1 MDTAKPSE
9 LIDVQSHDNTKFIK
23 FEQLETSI
31 TIRKEIIR
39 WSNQIVLVS
48 LKWLEFAMEKCAHQ
62 DFSSFKW

>member
-9 LIDVQSHDNTKFIK
+9 LIAAQSNDNTKFIK
-23 FEQLETSI
+23 FEQSETSI

-48 LKWLEFAMEKCAHQ
+48 LKWLEFAM
-62 DFSSFKW
+62 